1 MQLHM
6 TVLHARCLQA
16 SFSFAQSLNC
26 TGRDLL
32 VPQVLTV
39 QQTAEVLIQQHSDY
53 TPVEDLPVEDL
64 MNYIAKQHG
73 FPTKPQVIVNGT
85 TGLTKTDWLNFW
97 NYTEDVNPYKKLRAD
112 YIPIGNFRQVEAGEQ
127 LLHDAS

>member
-1 MQLHM
+1 M
-6 TVLHARCLQA
+6 
-16 SFSFAQSLNC
+16 
-26 TGRDLL
+26 
-32 VPQVLTV
+32 